1 MKKFSD
7 LTGQNYVMYAM
18 KNYDN
23 PQCLDIEEFY
33 SDLNRIKYLKRLFR
47 RNESSSELKERLILN
62 HIIVLYNVFGV
73 VPATRL
79 LFLRIGEEHH
89 SVLKTFIVYLNLF
102 PEGDDISKV
111 KEADILSI
119 PLDDE
124 VTKVL
129 REVLDGS
136 YRHIH
141 SL

>member
-1 MKKFSD
+1 
-7 LTGQNYVMYAM
+7 MYAM

-89 SVLKTFIVYLNLF
+89 SVLKTFIVYLNFF

-129 REVLDGS
+129 REV
-136 YRHIH
+136 
-141 SL
+141 